1 MLKYFTKL
9 GQAKKILSSR
19 EAIKIRAR
27 EIVEKKEKL
36 TDHLEI
42 LKINNSM
49 AAYEKYKNIITDL
62 YGYYCKYMKL
72 YMDFSFS
79 QILIPVDKNAI
90 RNIDIKDFV
99 NGLKKNFKNEYE
111 TTAMNFNEE
120 DKHSIEK
127 LYIGLIKN
135 VDELVNLLIEIQSN
149 IIISEISPINENII
163 IENMTNIL
171 DYDIIHKNYIYTEDN
186 YLKYLDEFNASKEV
200 FK

>member
-1 MLKYFTKL
+1 
-9 GQAKKILSSR
+9 
-19 EAIKIRAR
+19 
-27 EIVEKKEKL
+27 
-36 TDHLEI
+36 
-42 LKINNSM
+42 
-49 AAYEKYKNIITDL
+49 
-62 YGYYCKYMKL
+62 
-72 YMDFSFS
+72 MDFSFS

-111 TTAMNFNEE
+111 TTVINFNEE

-127 LYIGLIKN
+127 LYIDLIKN

-149 IIISEISPINENII
+149 IIINEISPINENMI

-171 DYDIIHKNYIYTEDN
+171 GYDIIYKNYIYTEDN

>member
-1 MLKYFTKL
+1 
-9 GQAKKILSSR
+9 
-19 EAIKIRAR
+19 
-27 EIVEKKEKL
+27 
-36 TDHLEI
+36 
-42 LKINNSM
+42 
-49 AAYEKYKNIITDL
+49 
-62 YGYYCKYMKL
+62 
-72 YMDFSFS
+72 MDFSFS